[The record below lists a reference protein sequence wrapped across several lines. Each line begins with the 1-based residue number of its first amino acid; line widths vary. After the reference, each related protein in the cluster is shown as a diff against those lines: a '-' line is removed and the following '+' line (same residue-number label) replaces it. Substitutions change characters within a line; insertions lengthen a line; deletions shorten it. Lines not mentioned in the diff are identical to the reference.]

1 MNGITLRMS
10 GNNDTT
16 SIRLLVL
23 HGVVCLL
30 GIKGH
35 FGNLSQKITK
45 AIGWGGDKKHEI
57 KRNVM

>member
-10 GNNDTT
+10 GNNDKI
-16 SIRLLVL
+16 SIWLLSL
-23 HGVVCLL
+23 HGAVCLL

-45 AIGWGGDKKHEI
+45 LLQGVGI
-57 KRNVM
+57 RNVKSREI